1 MAIPLMNKVL
11 QPIRLSKVLLLPLI
25 IVSACHLTA
34 CRQNM
39 GYEPPINPDS
49 VRLHILPIGQAVQYT
64 ASFRASIDSFNRSAL
79 HFADSMNFGHAESF
93 PKDVFYELLRQSND
107 KQGTAAGIRIYYGRD
122 NAGKIRL
129 ILVPYD
135 SSGND
140 MINHIIDLN
149 GKPVPGAHVEALS
162 VDGGQ
167 TIQDGQRCP
176 TVCDNGTSGLN

>member
-1 MAIPLMNKVL
+1 MNKIL
-11 QPIRLSKVLLLPLI
+11 QPIRLSKTLLLLLI
-25 IVSACHLTA
+25 VASACHLSA
-34 CRQNM
+34 CRQ
-39 GYEPPINPDS
+39 GTGGEPPINPDS
-49 VRLHILPIGQAVQYT
+49 VRTHILPIWQAVQYT
-64 ASFRASIDSFNRSAL
+64 ASFRASIDSFSKSAP

-107 KQGTAAGIRIYYGRD
+107 KQGAAAGIRIYYGRD
-122 NAGKIRL
+122 NAGTIRL

-140 MINHIIDLN
+140 IINHIIDLN

-162 VDGGQ
+162 VNGGQ

-176 TVCDNGTSGLN
+176 TACDGGASGLN